1 MPTHKITNEFIRKYN
16 KQFAIKGYSKMSVS
30 EKVKTIQNYVGKP
43 GMSGMK
49 RDWKAIMDK
58 YPGYSGSAAKAAPA
72 KNTRTRN
79 LRQST
84 LDTSLPKHAARAN
97 KLAVAASYGKPNWAR
112 PAAAKRRTTYLI
124 R

>member
-49 RDWKAIMDK
+49 HDWKTIMDK
-58 YPGYSGSAAKAAPA
+58 YPGYGGSAAKAPA
-72 KNTRTRN
+72 KNTRTRK

-97 KLAVAASYGKPNWAR
+97 KLAVAATYGKPNWAR

-124 R
+124 RG

>member
-58 YPGYSGSAAKAAPA
+58 YPGYSGSAAKAPP
-72 KNTRTRN
+72 KNTRTRK

-112 PAAAKRRTTYLI
+112 PAAPKKRTTYLL
-124 R
+124 RG

>member
-49 RDWKAIMDK
+49 RDWKAIMGK
-58 YPGYSGSAAKAAPA
+58 YRGYGGRAVYRSWPGSAVNREPRGRLVGMLCSSCRCLGVDAHEC
-72 KNTRTRN
+72 
-79 LRQST
+79 
-84 LDTSLPKHAARAN
+84 TS
-97 KLAVAASYGKPNWAR
+97 S
-112 PAAAKRRTTYLI
+112 
-124 R
+124 

>member
-58 YPGYSGSAAKAAPA
+58 YPGYGGSAAKAPA
-72 KNTRTRN
+72 KNTRTRK
-79 LRQST
+79 LRQSA

-112 PAAAKRRTTYLI
+112 PAVAKRRTTYLI